1 MFWENYSYLQRED
14 RNMSSNGN
22 TFKEPKK
29 KSSQIGEVAAILIT
43 SAQSY
48 GTIIHRLSQ
57 TIVTDWA
64 PVIKMAASL
73 VVSVDVLVWLFLLR
87 CLQLF
92 ILYYRFREFPDL
104 LYKFYIKVTICLLKH
119 HNSKFKLLCFEFSL
133 CAGMDNRL
141 FMVQGVV
148 LFSLLSSVFR
158 EQQRKKETTA
168 RRLLERSSLLKL
180 KAKPQNTQQL

>member
-1 MFWENYSYLQRED
+1 MFWETYSYLQRED

-73 VVSVDVLVWLFLLR
+73 VVSVVVLV
-87 CLQLF
+87 
-92 ILYYRFREFPDL
+92 
-104 LYKFYIKVTICLLKH
+104 
-119 HNSKFKLLCFEFSL
+119 
-133 CAGMDNRL
+133 
-141 FMVQGVV
+141 
-148 LFSLLSSVFR
+148 
-158 EQQRKKETTA
+158 
-168 RRLLERSSLLKL
+168 
-180 KAKPQNTQQL
+180 

>member
-1 MFWENYSYLQRED
+1 MFWETYSYLQRED

-73 VVSVDVLVWLFLLR
+73 VVSVDVLV
-87 CLQLF
+87 
-92 ILYYRFREFPDL
+92 
-104 LYKFYIKVTICLLKH
+104 
-119 HNSKFKLLCFEFSL
+119 
-133 CAGMDNRL
+133 
-141 FMVQGVV
+141 
-148 LFSLLSSVFR
+148 
-158 EQQRKKETTA
+158 
-168 RRLLERSSLLKL
+168 
-180 KAKPQNTQQL
+180 

>member
-1 MFWENYSYLQRED
+1 MFWETYSYLQRED

-48 GTIIHRLSQ
+48 RTIIHRLSQ

-73 VVSVDVLVWLFLLR
+73 VVSVVVLV
-87 CLQLF
+87 
-92 ILYYRFREFPDL
+92 
-104 LYKFYIKVTICLLKH
+104 
-119 HNSKFKLLCFEFSL
+119 
-133 CAGMDNRL
+133 
-141 FMVQGVV
+141 
-148 LFSLLSSVFR
+148 
-158 EQQRKKETTA
+158 
-168 RRLLERSSLLKL
+168 
-180 KAKPQNTQQL
+180 

>member
-1 MFWENYSYLQRED
+1 MFWETYSYLQRED

-29 KSSQIGEVAAILIT
+29 KSSQISEVAAILIT

-73 VVSVDVLVWLFLLR
+73 VVSVVVLV
-87 CLQLF
+87 
-92 ILYYRFREFPDL
+92 
-104 LYKFYIKVTICLLKH
+104 
-119 HNSKFKLLCFEFSL
+119 
-133 CAGMDNRL
+133 
-141 FMVQGVV
+141 
-148 LFSLLSSVFR
+148 
-158 EQQRKKETTA
+158 
-168 RRLLERSSLLKL
+168 
-180 KAKPQNTQQL
+180 

>member
-1 MFWENYSYLQRED
+1 MFWETYSYLQRED

-29 KSSQIGEVAAILIT
+29 KSSQIGELAAILIT

-73 VVSVDVLVWLFLLR
+73 VVSVVVLV
-87 CLQLF
+87 
-92 ILYYRFREFPDL
+92 
-104 LYKFYIKVTICLLKH
+104 
-119 HNSKFKLLCFEFSL
+119 
-133 CAGMDNRL
+133 
-141 FMVQGVV
+141 
-148 LFSLLSSVFR
+148 
-158 EQQRKKETTA
+158 
-168 RRLLERSSLLKL
+168 
-180 KAKPQNTQQL
+180 

>member
-73 VVSVDVLVWLFLLR
+73 VVSVDVLV
-87 CLQLF
+87 
-92 ILYYRFREFPDL
+92 
-104 LYKFYIKVTICLLKH
+104 
-119 HNSKFKLLCFEFSL
+119 
-133 CAGMDNRL
+133 
-141 FMVQGVV
+141 
-148 LFSLLSSVFR
+148 
-158 EQQRKKETTA
+158 
-168 RRLLERSSLLKL
+168 
-180 KAKPQNTQQL
+180 

>member
-73 VVSVDVLVWLFLLR
+73 VVSVVVLV
-87 CLQLF
+87 
-92 ILYYRFREFPDL
+92 
-104 LYKFYIKVTICLLKH
+104 
-119 HNSKFKLLCFEFSL
+119 
-133 CAGMDNRL
+133 
-141 FMVQGVV
+141 
-148 LFSLLSSVFR
+148 
-158 EQQRKKETTA
+158 
-168 RRLLERSSLLKL
+168 
-180 KAKPQNTQQL
+180 

>member
-1 MFWENYSYLQRED
+1 MFWKTYSYLQRED

-29 KSSQIGEVAAILIT
+29 KSSQIGELAAILIT

-73 VVSVDVLVWLFLLR
+73 VVNVVVLV
-87 CLQLF
+87 
-92 ILYYRFREFPDL
+92 
-104 LYKFYIKVTICLLKH
+104 
-119 HNSKFKLLCFEFSL
+119 
-133 CAGMDNRL
+133 
-141 FMVQGVV
+141 
-148 LFSLLSSVFR
+148 
-158 EQQRKKETTA
+158 
-168 RRLLERSSLLKL
+168 
-180 KAKPQNTQQL
+180 

>member
-1 MFWENYSYLQRED
+1 MFWETYSYLQRED

-43 SAQSY
+43 CAQSY

-73 VVSVDVLVWLFLLR
+73 VVSVVVLV
-87 CLQLF
+87 
-92 ILYYRFREFPDL
+92 
-104 LYKFYIKVTICLLKH
+104 
-119 HNSKFKLLCFEFSL
+119 
-133 CAGMDNRL
+133 
-141 FMVQGVV
+141 
-148 LFSLLSSVFR
+148 
-158 EQQRKKETTA
+158 
-168 RRLLERSSLLKL
+168 
-180 KAKPQNTQQL
+180 

>member
-1 MFWENYSYLQRED
+1 MFWETYSYLQRED
-14 RNMSSNGN
+14 RNMSSDGN

-73 VVSVDVLVWLFLLR
+73 VVSVVVLV
-87 CLQLF
+87 
-92 ILYYRFREFPDL
+92 
-104 LYKFYIKVTICLLKH
+104 
-119 HNSKFKLLCFEFSL
+119 
-133 CAGMDNRL
+133 
-141 FMVQGVV
+141 
-148 LFSLLSSVFR
+148 
-158 EQQRKKETTA
+158 
-168 RRLLERSSLLKL
+168 
-180 KAKPQNTQQL
+180 

>member
-1 MFWENYSYLQRED
+1 MFWETYSYLQRED
-14 RNMSSNGN
+14 RNMSSNDN

-73 VVSVDVLVWLFLLR
+73 VVSVVVLV
-87 CLQLF
+87 
-92 ILYYRFREFPDL
+92 
-104 LYKFYIKVTICLLKH
+104 
-119 HNSKFKLLCFEFSL
+119 
-133 CAGMDNRL
+133 
-141 FMVQGVV
+141 
-148 LFSLLSSVFR
+148 
-158 EQQRKKETTA
+158 
-168 RRLLERSSLLKL
+168 
-180 KAKPQNTQQL
+180 

>member
-1 MFWENYSYLQRED
+1 MIWETYSYLQRED

-73 VVSVDVLVWLFLLR
+73 VVSVVVLV
-87 CLQLF
+87 
-92 ILYYRFREFPDL
+92 
-104 LYKFYIKVTICLLKH
+104 
-119 HNSKFKLLCFEFSL
+119 
-133 CAGMDNRL
+133 
-141 FMVQGVV
+141 
-148 LFSLLSSVFR
+148 
-158 EQQRKKETTA
+158 
-168 RRLLERSSLLKL
+168 
-180 KAKPQNTQQL
+180 

>member
-1 MFWENYSYLQRED
+1 MFWKTYSYLQRED

-29 KSSQIGEVAAILIT
+29 KSNQIGELAAILIT

-73 VVSVDVLVWLFLLR
+73 VVSVVVLV
-87 CLQLF
+87 
-92 ILYYRFREFPDL
+92 
-104 LYKFYIKVTICLLKH
+104 
-119 HNSKFKLLCFEFSL
+119 
-133 CAGMDNRL
+133 
-141 FMVQGVV
+141 
-148 LFSLLSSVFR
+148 
-158 EQQRKKETTA
+158 
-168 RRLLERSSLLKL
+168 
-180 KAKPQNTQQL
+180 

>member
-1 MFWENYSYLQRED
+1 MFWETYSYLQRED

-29 KSSQIGEVAAILIT
+29 KSSQIGELAAILIT

-73 VVSVDVLVWLFLLR
+73 VGSVVVLV
-87 CLQLF
+87 
-92 ILYYRFREFPDL
+92 
-104 LYKFYIKVTICLLKH
+104 
-119 HNSKFKLLCFEFSL
+119 
-133 CAGMDNRL
+133 
-141 FMVQGVV
+141 
-148 LFSLLSSVFR
+148 
-158 EQQRKKETTA
+158 
-168 RRLLERSSLLKL
+168 
-180 KAKPQNTQQL
+180 

>member
-1 MFWENYSYLQRED
+1 MFWETYSYLQRED

-73 VVSVDVLVWLFLLR
+73 VQSVVVLV
-87 CLQLF
+87 
-92 ILYYRFREFPDL
+92 
-104 LYKFYIKVTICLLKH
+104 
-119 HNSKFKLLCFEFSL
+119 
-133 CAGMDNRL
+133 
-141 FMVQGVV
+141 
-148 LFSLLSSVFR
+148 
-158 EQQRKKETTA
+158 
-168 RRLLERSSLLKL
+168 
-180 KAKPQNTQQL
+180 

>member
-1 MFWENYSYLQRED
+1 MIWETYSYLQRED

-29 KSSQIGEVAAILIT
+29 KSSQIGELAAILIT

-73 VVSVDVLVWLFLLR
+73 VVSVVVLV
-87 CLQLF
+87 
-92 ILYYRFREFPDL
+92 
-104 LYKFYIKVTICLLKH
+104 
-119 HNSKFKLLCFEFSL
+119 
-133 CAGMDNRL
+133 
-141 FMVQGVV
+141 
-148 LFSLLSSVFR
+148 
-158 EQQRKKETTA
+158 
-168 RRLLERSSLLKL
+168 
-180 KAKPQNTQQL
+180 

>member
-1 MFWENYSYLQRED
+1 MFWKTYSYLQRED

-29 KSSQIGEVAAILIT
+29 KSSQIGELAAILIT

-73 VVSVDVLVWLFLLR
+73 VVIVVVLV
-87 CLQLF
+87 
-92 ILYYRFREFPDL
+92 
-104 LYKFYIKVTICLLKH
+104 
-119 HNSKFKLLCFEFSL
+119 
-133 CAGMDNRL
+133 
-141 FMVQGVV
+141 
-148 LFSLLSSVFR
+148 
-158 EQQRKKETTA
+158 
-168 RRLLERSSLLKL
+168 
-180 KAKPQNTQQL
+180 

>member
-1 MFWENYSYLQRED
+1 MFWETYSYLQRED

-29 KSSQIGEVAAILIT
+29 KSSQIGELAAILIT

-73 VVSVDVLVWLFLLR
+73 VVSVDVLV
-87 CLQLF
+87 
-92 ILYYRFREFPDL
+92 
-104 LYKFYIKVTICLLKH
+104 
-119 HNSKFKLLCFEFSL
+119 
-133 CAGMDNRL
+133 
-141 FMVQGVV
+141 
-148 LFSLLSSVFR
+148 
-158 EQQRKKETTA
+158 
-168 RRLLERSSLLKL
+168 
-180 KAKPQNTQQL
+180 

>member
-1 MFWENYSYLQRED
+1 MIWETYSYLQRED

-73 VVSVDVLVWLFLLR
+73 VVNVVVLV
-87 CLQLF
+87 
-92 ILYYRFREFPDL
+92 
-104 LYKFYIKVTICLLKH
+104 
-119 HNSKFKLLCFEFSL
+119 
-133 CAGMDNRL
+133 
-141 FMVQGVV
+141 
-148 LFSLLSSVFR
+148 
-158 EQQRKKETTA
+158 
-168 RRLLERSSLLKL
+168 
-180 KAKPQNTQQL
+180 

>member
-1 MFWENYSYLQRED
+1 MFWKTYSYLQRED

-29 KSSQIGEVAAILIT
+29 KSSQIGELAAILIT

-73 VVSVDVLVWLFLLR
+73 VVSVVVLV
-87 CLQLF
+87 
-92 ILYYRFREFPDL
+92 
-104 LYKFYIKVTICLLKH
+104 
-119 HNSKFKLLCFEFSL
+119 
-133 CAGMDNRL
+133 
-141 FMVQGVV
+141 
-148 LFSLLSSVFR
+148 
-158 EQQRKKETTA
+158 
-168 RRLLERSSLLKL
+168 
-180 KAKPQNTQQL
+180 

>member
-1 MFWENYSYLQRED
+1 MFWETYSYLQRED
-14 RNMSSNGN
+14 RNKSSNGN

-73 VVSVDVLVWLFLLR
+73 VVSVVVLV
-87 CLQLF
+87 
-92 ILYYRFREFPDL
+92 
-104 LYKFYIKVTICLLKH
+104 
-119 HNSKFKLLCFEFSL
+119 
-133 CAGMDNRL
+133 
-141 FMVQGVV
+141 
-148 LFSLLSSVFR
+148 
-158 EQQRKKETTA
+158 
-168 RRLLERSSLLKL
+168 
-180 KAKPQNTQQL
+180 